1 MAKTIVLD
9 PGHGQY
15 GNAYITNLGFYEG
28 TQMFKL
34 GNMLKKKL
42 EASGFKV
49 IITRQKVS
57 DDPSLENRGK
67 VAGNNKADLFISLHS
82 NAPGEN
88 KVDDTIR
95 GVCVFYSIQDRTN
108 NKKFASTLSATVA
121 SVMNTRDRGALERI
135 GNGNLDWYGVLRSAS
150 GSGCK
155 TAFLIE
161 HGFHTSPSDAKMLV
175 TDEGLSKIADADA
188 KVICDWF
195 GVNYRGASTGNET
208 IVVPPTEITDTERY
222 KLVTEVSK
230 YTTAANALSG
240 DKSLAVG
247 TFDAGDYYIYKKY
260 NGSYNLTKTVGTAGA
275 WINPADNVKPAEPA
289 PEKPV
294 ATEYYDVFKPV
305 KKYSTAADA
314 KSMVNN
320 KGIANPG
327 RYMVFKTYDGM
338 YSLTTVS
345 GTAGFWMNPEQN
357 VYTNWC
363 TYDDEGNVYT
373 FKKGDTVIFRSG
385 FTPRYGGNGPII
397 PMSVIAEVNGKTA
410 TTIQDFH
417 TSVNNEYEV
426 LLSGINAWVPVK
438 YLSLYKKAESS
449 GNEATKPVD
458 PAPAEPDKPNVPD
471 SNDLISILKDPKYE
485 GIVEAI
491 KSGILSEFL
500 IKIIEEIEDDD
511 TVEISDKDFELI
523 LGPNVATKQQIV
535 DFITKNNPNFDPAI
549 AEAFL
554 TISKKYGIRGD
565 VAICQSIIETGW
577 FKYEGGTAVTP
588 EQHNY
593 CGLGVTSLGITGNS
607 FPTIEIGV
615 EAQLQHL
622 YAYASTEELPEGTTL
637 YDSRYKY
644 ITRGVAPRWIDLDG
658 KWCAAGSNY
667 GENILNLW
675 AKMLNL

>member
-1 MAKTIVLD
+1 MTKTIVLD

-15 GNAYITNLGFYEG
+15 GNAYITYPGFYEG

-42 EASGFKV
+42 EASGFNV

-67 VAGNNKADLFISLHS
+67 TAGKNKADLFISLHS
-82 NAPGEN
+82 NAPAQN
-88 KVDDTIR
+88 AVNDYIR
-95 GVCVFYSIQDRTN
+95 GVCVFYSIQDRVN
-108 NKKFASTLSATVA
+108 NKKFAATLSAAVA
-121 SVMNTRDRGALERI
+121 SVMGTSDRGAMERI
-135 GNGNLDWYGVLRSAS
+135 GSGNLDWYGVLRSAS

-175 TDEGLSKIADADA
+175 TDAGLSKIADADA

-195 GVNYRGASTGNET
+195 GVKYNGASTGNET
-208 IVVPPTEITDTERY
+208 IVVPSTEIGNTEKY
-222 KLVTEVSK
+222 TLVTEVPK
-230 YTTAANALSG
+230 YTTSANALNG

-247 TFDAGDYYIYKKY
+247 TLAAGEYYIYKKY

-275 WINPADNVKPAEPA
+275 WINPDDNIKPTE
-289 PEKPV
+289 PEKPD
-294 ATEYYDVFKPV
+294 TEGYYEVYKPV
-305 KKYSTAADA
+305 KKYSNAADA
-314 KSMVNN
+314 KSMTNN
-320 KGIANPG
+320 KGTATPG
-327 RYMVFKTYDGM
+327 NYIVYKTYDGM

-357 VYTNWC
+357 VYTNWIAF
-363 TYDDEGNVYT
+363 DADGNSHVLNV
-373 FKKGDTVIFRSG
+373 GDYVTFRSG
-385 FTPRYGGNGPII
+385 FTPRYGGNGPIV
-397 PMSVIAEVNGKTA
+397 PMSVIAEVNGKKN
-410 TTIQDFH
+410 TTVQKLQ

-426 LLSGINAWVPVK
+426 LLSSINAWVPVK
-438 YLSLYKKAESS
+438 YLEFYKKADTTE
-449 GNEATKPVD
+449 T
-458 PAPAEPDKPNVPD
+458 PAPVEPIPDEPEKPDEDKFV
-471 SNDLISILKDPKYE
+471 SVLRDPKYSA
-485 GIVEAI
+485 IVEAI
-491 KSGILSEFL
+491 KSGILHEFL
-500 IKIIEEIEDDD
+500 LKVIDEIEDDD

-535 DFITKNNPNFDPAI
+535 DFIQKNNPKFDPAI

-554 TISKKYGIRGD
+554 TISKKYGVRGD

-577 FKYEGGTAVTP
+577 FKYEGGTAVKP

-593 CGLGVTSLGITGNS
+593 CGLGVTSLGVTGNS
-607 FPTIEIGV
+607 FPSIEIGV
-615 EAQLQHL
+615 EAQIQHL
-622 YAYASTEELPEGTTL
+622 YAYASNEELPEGTTL
-637 YDSRYKY
+637 YDPRYKY
-644 ITRGVAPRWIDLDG
+644 VSRGIAPRWIDLDG

-675 AKMLNL
+675 ARMLKL